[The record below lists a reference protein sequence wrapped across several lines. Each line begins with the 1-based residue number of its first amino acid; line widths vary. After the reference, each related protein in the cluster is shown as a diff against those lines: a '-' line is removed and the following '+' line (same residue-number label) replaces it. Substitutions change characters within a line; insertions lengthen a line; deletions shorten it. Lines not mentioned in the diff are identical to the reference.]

1 MTLGRWSPMREFD
14 RLFVDF
20 FGTPLVDYS
29 REPRTWYLPLD
40 VVDRGNAYE
49 VKAALPGFKAE
60 DVELTFA
67 DGVLAIK
74 AQRKQESESKD
85 GSYLRR
91 ELTYGDYERRGQVPG
106 DGKGAGNKA
115 ALHKRVLAI
124 PNPTGPPPP
133 PGKNPA
139 AAQTQKKPVRAP
151 PPKKE

>member
-1 MTLGRWSPMREFD
+1 MREFD

-20 FGTPLVDYS
+20 FGTPLVDDS

-49 VKAALPGFKAE
+49 VKAALPGFKPE

-91 ELTYGDYERRGQVPG
+91 ELTYGDYERRVQLPG
-106 DGKGAGNKA
+106 DVKEADIKATFDNGMLTIEIPKVPAPQAVKIPIAASSEKQLVGAN
-115 ALHKRVLAI
+115 
-124 PNPTGPPPP
+124 
-133 PGKNPA
+133 
-139 AAQTQKKPVRAP
+139 
-151 PPKKE
+151 

>member
-1 MTLGRWSPMREFD
+1 MREFD

-20 FGTPLVDYS
+20 FGTPLVDDS

-49 VKAALPGFKAE
+49 VKAALPGFKPE

-91 ELTYGDYERRGQVPG
+91 ELTYGDYERRVQLPG
-106 DGKGAGNKA
+106 DVKEADIKATFDNGMLTIEIPKVPAPQAVKIPIAASSEKQLVGANSE
-115 ALHKRVLAI
+115 
-124 PNPTGPPPP
+124 
-133 PGKNPA
+133 
-139 AAQTQKKPVRAP
+139 KK
-151 PPKKE
+151 

>member
-1 MTLGRWSPMREFD
+1 MREFD

-20 FGTPLVDYS
+20 FGTPLVDDS

-49 VKAALPGFKAE
+49 VKAALPGFKPE

-91 ELTYGDYERRGQVPG
+91 ELTYGDYERRVQLPG
-106 DGKGAGNKA
+106 DVKEADIKATFDNGMLNIEIPKVPAPQAVKIPIAASSEKQLVGANSE
-115 ALHKRVLAI
+115 
-124 PNPTGPPPP
+124 
-133 PGKNPA
+133 
-139 AAQTQKKPVRAP
+139 KK
-151 PPKKE
+151 

>member
-1 MTLGRWSPMREFD
+1 MREFD

-20 FGTPLVDYS
+20 FGTPLVDDS

-49 VKAALPGFKAE
+49 VKAALPGFKPE

-91 ELTYGDYERRGQVPG
+91 ELTYGDYERRVQLPG
-106 DGKGAGNKA
+106 DVKEADIKATFDNGMLTIEIPKVPAPQPVKIPVAKSEKQLVGANSE
-115 ALHKRVLAI
+115 
-124 PNPTGPPPP
+124 
-133 PGKNPA
+133 
-139 AAQTQKKPVRAP
+139 KK
-151 PPKKE
+151 

>member
-1 MTLGRWSPMREFD
+1 MTLSRWSPMREFD

-20 FGTPLVDYS
+20 FATPLVDDS

-49 VKAALPGFKAE
+49 VKAALPGFKPE

-91 ELTYGDYERRGQVPG
+91 ELTYGDYERRG
-106 DGKGAGNKA
+106 
-115 ALHKRVLAI
+115 
-124 PNPTGPPPP
+124 PP
-133 PGKNPA
+133 PGA
-139 AAQTQKKPVRAP
+139 AEEAGSKGAPYTRVLSDAKPQVPAP
-151 PPKKE
+151 PPGQMPRP

>member
-1 MTLGRWSPMREFD
+1 MREFD

-20 FGTPLVDYS
+20 FGTPLVDDS

-49 VKAALPGFKAE
+49 VKAALPGFKPE
-60 DVELTFA
+60 DVELTLA

-91 ELTYGDYERRGQVPG
+91 ELTYGDYERRVQLPG
-106 DGKGAGNKA
+106 DVKEADIKATFDNGMLTIEIPKVPAPQPVKIPVAKSEKQLVGANSE
-115 ALHKRVLAI
+115 
-124 PNPTGPPPP
+124 
-133 PGKNPA
+133 
-139 AAQTQKKPVRAP
+139 KK
-151 PPKKE
+151 

>member
-1 MTLGRWSPMREFD
+1 MTLSRWSPMREFD

-20 FGTPLVDYS
+20 FGTPLVDDS

-74 AQRKQESESKD
+74 AQHKQGSESKD

-91 ELTYGDYERRGQVPG
+91 ELTYGDYERRVQLPG
-106 DGKGAGNKA
+106 AVKEADIKA
-115 ALHKRVLAI
+115 AFDNGMLTIEI
-124 PNPTGPPPP
+124 P
-133 PGKNPA
+133 KVPA
-139 AAQTQKKPVRAP
+139 PQPVKIPVTASSKKQLVGANSE
-151 PPKKE
+151 K

>member
-1 MTLGRWSPMREFD
+1 MREFD

-20 FGTPLVDYS
+20 FGTPLVDDS

-49 VKAALPGFKAE
+49 VKAALPGFKPE

-91 ELTYGDYERRGQVPG
+91 ELTYGDYERRVQLPG
-106 DGKGAGNKA
+106 DVKEAEIKA
-115 ALHKRVLAI
+115 AFDNGMLSIEI
-124 PNPTGPPPP
+124 P
-133 PGKNPA
+133 KVPA
-139 AAQTQKKPVRAP
+139 PQAVKIPIAASSEKQLVGAN
-151 PPKKE
+151 

>member
-1 MTLGRWSPMREFD
+1 MTLSRWSPMREFD

-20 FGTPLVDYS
+20 FATPLVDDS

-91 ELTYGDYERRGQVPG
+91 ELTYGDYERRGQLPG
-106 DGKGAGNKA
+106 GGEGAGTKA
-115 ALHKRVLAI
+115 ALRNRRLTI
-124 PNPTGPPPP
+124 ENPNKPTPQPP
-133 PGKNPA
+133 
-139 AAQTQKKPVRAP
+139 
-151 PPKKE
+151 

>member
-1 MTLGRWSPMREFD
+1 MREFD

-20 FGTPLVDYS
+20 FGTPLVDDS
-29 REPRTWYLPLD
+29 REPRTSYLPLD

-49 VKAALPGFKAE
+49 VKAALPGFKPE

-91 ELTYGDYERRGQVPG
+91 ELTYGDYERRVQLPG
-106 DGKGAGNKA
+106 DVKEADIKATFDNGMLTIEIPKVPAPQPVKIPVAKSEKQLVGANSE
-115 ALHKRVLAI
+115 
-124 PNPTGPPPP
+124 
-133 PGKNPA
+133 
-139 AAQTQKKPVRAP
+139 KK
-151 PPKKE
+151 

>member
-1 MTLGRWSPMREFD
+1 MTLSRWSPMREFD

-20 FGTPLVDYS
+20 FGTPLVDDS

-49 VKAALPGFKAE
+49 VKAALPGFKPE

-91 ELTYGDYERRGQVPG
+91 ELTYGDYERRVQLPG
-106 DGKGAGNKA
+106 DVKEADIKATFDNGMLTIEIPKVPAPQPVKIPVAKSEKQLVGANSE
-115 ALHKRVLAI
+115 
-124 PNPTGPPPP
+124 
-133 PGKNPA
+133 
-139 AAQTQKKPVRAP
+139 KK
-151 PPKKE
+151 

>member
-1 MTLGRWSPMREFD
+1 MTLSRWSPMREFD

-20 FGTPLVDYS
+20 FGTPLVDDS

-49 VKAALPGFKAE
+49 VKAALPGFKPE

-74 AQRKQESESKD
+74 AQRKQESESKN

-91 ELTYGDYERRGQVPG
+91 ELTYGDYERRGQLPG
-106 DGKGAGNKA
+106 DGKGGGIKA
-115 ALHKRVLAI
+115 AFGNGGRAVGSPQGPAPPPAKI
-124 PNPTGPPPP
+124 PGTPPPP
-133 PGKNPA
+133 RAAPRGK
-139 AAQTQKKPVRAP
+139 
-151 PPKKE
+151 

>member
-1 MTLGRWSPMREFD
+1 MTLSRWSPMREFD

-20 FGTPLVDYS
+20 FGTPLVDDS

-49 VKAALPGFKAE
+49 VKAALPGFKPE

-91 ELTYGDYERRGQVPG
+91 ELTYGDYERRVQLPG
-106 DGKGAGNKA
+106 DVKEADIKA
-115 ALHKRVLAI
+115 AFDNGMLTIEI
-124 PNPTGPPPP
+124 P
-133 PGKNPA
+133 KVPA
-139 AAQTQKKPVRAP
+139 PQAVKIPIAASSEKQLVGAN
-151 PPKKE
+151 

>member
-1 MTLGRWSPMREFD
+1 MTLSRWSPMREFD

-20 FGTPLVDYS
+20 FGTPLVDDS

-49 VKAALPGFKAE
+49 VKAALPGFKPE

-91 ELTYGDYERRGQVPG
+91 ELTYGDYERRVQLPG
-106 DGKGAGNKA
+106 DVKEADIKA
-115 ALHKRVLAI
+115 AFDNGMLTIEI
-124 PNPTGPPPP
+124 P
-133 PGKNPA
+133 KVPA
-139 AAQTQKKPVRAP
+139 PQAVKIPVAAKSEKQLVGANSDNK
-151 PPKKE
+151 